1 MKAYCQAVG
10 HPWPYADETADS
22 VWLYGVTFNIET
34 GQIEV
39 VKAYERTQA
48 AT

>member
-1 MKAYCQAVG
+1 MIR
-10 HPWPYADETADS
+10 DTADC

-39 VKAYERTQA
+39 VKAYERTS
-48 AT
+48 ATA